1 MLNLSRRAVL
11 TGGALLGTVAI
22 ALPTLAA
29 TGDNGG
35 TPANK
40 AVAAG
45 AKEEVVGPDAEV
57 TILSA
62 KLKTSKPTDL
72 IMAVSLECS
81 ILTNVVIN
89 GGPTVSEDTAL
100 AEGNVKVWVELDGKI
115 VPIQAI
121 SAPPQDGA
129 TPPAGDES
137 DKVTF
142 CDRLHERTVTDAED
156 GEDGIDSSRDYQ
168 RTKSANAFNWLRL
181 NAGSGDHLVEVK
193 ATLTTNAVG
202 EGSGAE
208 AIIGNRTLIIEPTK
222 LANAAIISDTG
233 TSNSGS

>member
-29 TGDNGG
+29 GSG

-45 AKEEVVGPDAEV
+45 AKTEVFAPGEEV

-62 KLKTSKPTDL
+62 ALKTSKPTDL
-72 IMAVSLECS
+72 ILQVALECS
-81 ILTNVVIN
+81 ILTDVVID
-89 GGPTVSEDTAL
+89 GGPDVSQETSR
-100 AEGNVKVWVELDGKI
+100 AEGTVKVWVELDGKI
-115 VPIQAI
+115 VPIQ
-121 SAPPQDGA
+121 STSTPPQDA
-129 TPPAGDES
+129 EAQPAGNDT

-142 CDRLHERTVTDAED
+142 CDRLHERTVTDRED
-156 GEDGIDSSRDYQ
+156 DTDGIDGSRDYQ

-181 NAGSGDHLVEVK
+181 NAGSGEHTVVVK
-193 ATLTTNAVG
+193 ASLETSADQGSSAQAV
-202 EGSGAE
+202 
-208 AIIGNRTLIIEPTK
+208 IGNRTLIIEPTK
-222 LANAAIISDTG
+222 LANDAIIG
-233 TSNSGS
+233 VNGS